1 MSTKFLLRLFSSL
14 LLAGLLLSLTKPGVA
29 QFTTPGNN
37 IAAAAKQENPNTKI
51 ETKLLTRLL

>member
-1 MSTKFLLRLFSSL
+1 
-14 LLAGLLLSLTKPGVA
+14 VA